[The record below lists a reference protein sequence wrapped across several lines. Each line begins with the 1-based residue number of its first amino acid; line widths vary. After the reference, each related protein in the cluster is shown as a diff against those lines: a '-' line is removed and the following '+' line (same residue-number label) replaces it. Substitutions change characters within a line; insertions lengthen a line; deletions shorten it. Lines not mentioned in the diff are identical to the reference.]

1 VSGDPG
7 SPQFGEESFVA
18 GKDSEMIQLK
28 NGRKLADVIHRAI
41 SDSVITMAEYE
52 EITHVASQDG
62 IIDAQ
67 EKVLLKELNA
77 LIANKTV
84 TFGKSSG

>member
-1 VSGDPG
+1 VLGESG
-7 SPQFGEESFVA
+7 SPQFGAGSFVA
-18 GKDSEMIQLK
+18 GRGAEMIQLE

>member
-1 VSGDPG
+1 VLGESG
-7 SPQFGEESFVA
+7 SPQFGAGSFVA
-18 GKDSEMIQLK
+18 GRGSEMIQLE

>member
-1 VSGDPG
+1 
-7 SPQFGEESFVA
+7 
-18 GKDSEMIQLK
+18 MIQMR

-41 SDSVITMAEYE
+41 NDSVITMDEYE
-52 EITHVASQDG
+52 EITSVASQDG

-67 EKVLLKELNA
+67 EKALLRELNA

-84 TFGKSSG
+84 RFGKSS

>member
-1 VSGDPG
+1 LENA
-7 SPQFGEESFVA
+7 EELQ
-18 GKDSEMIQLK
+18 MIQMK

-41 SDSVITMAEYE
+41 SDSVITMDEYE
-52 EITHVASQDG
+52 EITSVASQDG

-67 EKVLLKELNA
+67 EKALLRELNA

-84 TFGKSSG
+84 RFGKSS

>member
-1 VSGDPG
+1 
-7 SPQFGEESFVA
+7 
-18 GKDSEMIQLK
+18 MIHMK

-52 EITHVASQDG
+52 EVTHVASQDG

-77 LIANKTV
+77 LIADNTV
-84 TFGKSSG
+84 RFGKSS